1 MKLTICSALFLV
13 AGVALAQAAPLEP
26 NEASDTLTIQA
37 DSQLSGSCGGST
49 LPNPFVGIKFDRLVV
64 KSGGTV
70 ETFTL
75 PPEKVLV
82 VTTFDWSVSGDPGGF
97 ANRSRT
103 ALLFRTTGGGEDH
116 GPSAQSTALADS
128 NGRAG
133 GAEVFPTGIVLQN
146 PGIFCLE
153 MDSHTPGEVI
163 IGVINGFLARDK

>member
-1 MKLTICSALFLV
+1 V
-13 AGVALAQAAPLEP
+13 
-26 NEASDTLTIQA
+26 TIQA
-37 DSQLSGSCGGST
+37 NSQLSGTCGGGT
-49 LPNPFVGIKFDRLVV
+49 LPNPFVGFKFDRLVV

-82 VTTFDWSVSGDPGGF
+82 VTSFDWSASGGPGGL
-97 ANRSRT
+97 ANRSRI
-103 ALLFRTTGGGEDH
+103 ALLFRTTGGGGDN

-146 PGIFCLE
+146 PGIFCLQMNSTTQE
-153 MDSHTPGEVI
+153 EI

>member
-1 MKLTICSALFLV
+1 MKLTICPALFLV

-82 VTTFDWSVSGDPGGF
+82 VTSFDWSVSGDPGGF

-103 ALLFRTTGGGEDH
+103 ALLFRTTGGERITVPPLKAPRSLIRMGELE
-116 GPSAQSTALADS
+116 AQRYFRPGSYYRILEYFAWKWIHIP
-128 NGRAG
+128 RA
-133 GAEVFPTGIVLQN
+133 
-146 PGIFCLE
+146 
-153 MDSHTPGEVI
+153 
-163 IGVINGFLARDK
+163 R

>member
-37 DSQLSGSCGGST
+37 DSQLSGSCGGSP

-82 VTTFDWSVSGDPGGF
+82 VTSFDWSVSGDPGGF

-103 ALLFRTTGGGEDH
+103 ALLFRTTGGGGDN

-146 PGIFCLE
+146 PGIFCLQ
-153 MDSHTPGEVI
+153 MDSTTQEEI

>member
-82 VTTFDWSVSGDPGGF
+82 VTIGRFPEIPGVLPTVPEQHCYSAPLEGERITVPPLKAPRSLIRMGELEAQRYFRPGSYYRILEYF
-97 ANRSRT
+97 AWKWI
-103 ALLFRTTGGGEDH
+103 H
-116 GPSAQSTALADS
+116 IP
-128 NGRAG
+128 RA
-133 GAEVFPTGIVLQN
+133 
-146 PGIFCLE
+146 
-153 MDSHTPGEVI
+153 
-163 IGVINGFLARDK
+163 R